1 MASETSY
8 RIWEPEVP
16 QIIPERSRLYSLNP
30 IGIGTPQVE
39 SLTGYI
45 ARLAEA
51 HVLSVGDLVG
61 RDPLCIARAGLQ
73 RRTALFQKNRP
84 KGHAFHA
91 AAHMING
98 TSASAQKWVRIFE
111 RLTRG
116 HRLDSLTLLPLRHTL
131 SDMLLFK
138 RYRAW
143 CPHCYEEDYT
153 KGPVYERLSWTLQI
167 VTACPRHV
175 VRLEDHCS
183 HCDDTLPPL
192 AVHSRPGHCSACG
205 EWLGRPDDTPHRRL
219 RSDVADYELYVAT
232 AVGDL
237 LACSGNGGRL
247 SAARFRKNLRICIRR
262 TASGNAMAFAEFTH
276 MSNTAVHSWLDGI
289 TLPRLDVLVRVSARL
304 GISVSV
310 LLTSRGLTDIEW
322 AAIGTRFSQHDRNV
336 KGYRTSAEIRAYLVA
351 ALRDED
357 CPSVPELAKRL
368 GFKRCDRLRQVD
380 AELCRRI
387 TRRYRAGRRTHWWKE
402 PGAKRICEL
411 NRIHSLLEQS
421 LVQDPPVPVR
431 RIAAMLGYADG
442 NGGFIHRKF
451 PDLCRSIAIKRKAWE
466 EQHLE
471 ALRNA
476 VRKAILEQPPPTLH
490 ELSRRLGFQTS
501 TTLRSWAPDL
511 ADRLKET
518 CSAYAAGKTTE
529 MREALSAILQ
539 EDPAPSFASVAR
551 RFQRST
557 SSLKEKVPDLCS
569 AIASRH
575 LQQREAAT
583 LQRRKFLE
591 EEVWRIAKDL
601 KAKGQNPTQSRIV
614 PLLPDGS
621 LREWASVQRA
631 VKRARRF
638 LNLH

>member
-1 MASETSY
+1 
-8 RIWEPEVP
+8 
-16 QIIPERSRLYSLNP
+16 
-30 IGIGTPQVE
+30 
-39 SLTGYI
+39 
-45 ARLAEA
+45 
-51 HVLSVGDLVG
+51 
-61 RDPLCIARAGLQ
+61 
-73 RRTALFQKNRP
+73 
-84 KGHAFHA
+84 
-91 AAHMING
+91 MING

-111 RLTRG
+111 RLTRV

-322 AAIGTRFSQHDRNV
+322 AVIGTRFSQHDRNV

-357 CPSVPELAKRL
+357 CSSVPELAKRL

-476 VRKAILEQPPPTLH
+476 VSNAILEQPPPTLH

-501 TTLRSWAPDL
+501 TTLRSWAPDCRQVQESGFGL
-511 ADRLKET
+511 CSRRDNRNARSVECRPPGRSRAVVCECCPEVPAFDLKPEGKSSRSMQRN
-518 CSAYAAGKTTE
+518 CISPPAATGSRNTTASE
-529 MREALSAILQ
+529 IPGRRSVAHREGPESEGTKPDSIANRA
-539 EDPAPSFASVAR
+539 FTAR
-551 RFQRST
+551 RFAQGMGICAA
-557 SSLKEKVPDLCS
+557 CS
-569 AIASRH
+569 QES
-575 LQQREAAT
+575 
-583 LQRRKFLE
+583 
-591 EEVWRIAKDL
+591 
-601 KAKGQNPTQSRIV
+601 
-614 PLLPDGS
+614 
-621 LREWASVQRA
+621 
-631 VKRARRF
+631 
-638 LNLH
+638 